1 MRRVVDVGRLDAI
14 GEAPRIGSDEL
25 EDLLTPRM
33 VAAAVDDERRD
44 REPPAAVAPAHHLQG
59 FGKTMPRVS
68 GRHRGVDV
76 EAPHRR
82 EVNVDGHLHI
92 RTGQARV
99 GEGTPKRR
107 EVPDPFIWHRPGDGR

>member
-1 MRRVVDVGRLDAI
+1 
-14 GEAPRIGSDEL
+14 
-25 EDLLTPRM
+25 M

-82 EVNVDGHLHI
+82 EVNVVGHLHI

-107 EVPDPFIWHRPGDGR
+107 GGAGPLHLAPTWGWKVKKAGGTWGKR